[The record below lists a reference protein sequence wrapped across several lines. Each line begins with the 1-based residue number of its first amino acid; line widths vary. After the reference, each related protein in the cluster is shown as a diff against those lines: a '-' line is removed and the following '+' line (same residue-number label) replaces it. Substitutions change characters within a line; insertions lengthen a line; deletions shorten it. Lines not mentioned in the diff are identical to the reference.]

1 MNFCPCRTFY
11 PKKKKKK
18 LFDMKYLIE
27 FFQNSIKILTHAIFC
42 SCKDHNVVSLVS
54 SHQLLSP
61 Y

>member
-1 MNFCPCRTFY
+1 
-11 PKKKKKK
+11 
-18 LFDMKYLIE
+18 MKYLIE

>member
-1 MNFCPCRTFY
+1 
-11 PKKKKKK
+11 
-18 LFDMKYLIE
+18 MKYLIE
-27 FFQNSIKILTHAIFC
+27 IFQNSIKILTHDIFC